1 MDSDGGV
8 KQVVPALGGGNSAY
22 SNEGV
27 KTCQPS
33 TSGGINYYGTEGL
46 NGYIAP
52 RPAGKD
58 ITVHVFEM

>member
-8 KQVVPALGGGNSAY
+8 KQVVPALGGGYSAY

-58 ITVHVFEM
+58 ITVHVLEM